1 MESGT
6 RIIRG
11 RHAGGASVT
20 GRPLSAWTNAA
31 LLRVGLPLLIIGVA
45 VVGAQVLILNRP
57 PVPKADRTLKPT
69 LVEVTTA
76 RTRDERAVVTAYG
89 TVQAHRQLI
98 VHPEVGGRVVRLNPK
113 LVIGGILEKDEALLR
128 IDPRDYQF
136 AVDEER
142 ASLAEAEFD
151 LKVELGNQ
159 AVAKREWNL
168 LKPSSGEVSALSQQL
183 ALRRPHLKEKYVA
196 FQAAKSRFQKARLDL
211 QRTVV
216 RTPFHALVLQES
228 VEKGQLVNAQRSVAT
243 LVDVDEFR
251 VQVSVPIPQLAW
263 ITFPGSGRSHGAR
276 VRVIREIGSDEPV
289 VRRGTVVE
297 LLGDVTENGR
307 MAQVLVAVQDPLE
320 LEKPDDG
327 RRPLLLGEYVR
338 VEIEGPVLRGVIVL
352 PRPAIREGSRV
363 WVKNAEN
370 HLDVRQVDVALSRRE
385 TVLISRGL
393 RDGEQVITSQL
404 TAAIPGLLLRT
415 VDDATPPAGSPPK
428 SGKPDDPAAP

>member
-1 MESGT
+1 MIGL
-6 RIIRG
+6 
-11 RHAGGASVT
+11 
-20 GRPLSAWTNAA
+20 PLSAGTKAT
-31 LLRVGLPLLIIGVA
+31 LLRIGLPLLILGLA
-45 VVGAQVLILNRP
+45 VVGAQLLILSRP
-57 PVPKADRTLKPT
+57 PVPKADRTIKPT
-69 LVEVTTA
+69 LVDVLTV
-76 RTRDERAVVTAYG
+76 RTQDERAVITAYG
-89 TVQAHRQLI
+89 TVQAHRRLI
-98 VHPEVGGRVVRLNPK
+98 VQPEVGGRVVQLNPE
-113 LVIGGILEKDEALLR
+113 LVIGGILEQDEALLR

-136 AVDEER
+136 AVDEQR

-168 LKPSSGEVSALSQQL
+168 LKPSGGEISALSQQL

-196 FQAAKSRFQKARLDL
+196 LQAAKSRFRKAQLDL
-211 QRTVV
+211 QRTIV

-228 VEKGQLVNAQRSVAT
+228 VEKGQLVNAQSSVAT

-251 VQVSVPIPQLAW
+251 VQVSVPIHQIEW
-263 ITFPGSGRSHGAR
+263 ITFPGSGRSQGAR
-276 VRVIREIGSDEPV
+276 VRVIREIGNDEPV
-289 VRRGTVVE
+289 ERRGTVVE

-307 MAQVLVAVQDPLE
+307 MAQVLVAIQDPLE
-320 LEKPDDG
+320 LEKPDNG

-338 VEIEGPVLRGVIVL
+338 VEIEGPALRDVIVL
-352 PRPAIREGSRV
+352 PRPTIREGSRV

-370 HLDVRQVDVALSRRE
+370 QLEVRQVDVVLSRKE

-415 VDDATPPAGSPPK
+415 VDEATPPAGSSPK
-428 SGKPDDPAAP
+428 SGEPDDPAAPVPE

>member
-1 MESGT
+1 MIGL
-6 RIIRG
+6 
-11 RHAGGASVT
+11 
-20 GRPLSAWTNAA
+20 PLSAEAKA
-31 LLRVGLPLLIIGVA
+31 RMLRIGLPLLILGLA
-45 VVGAQVLILNRP
+45 VVGAQLLILSRP

-69 LVEVTTA
+69 LVEVLTA
-76 RTRDERAVVTAYG
+76 RMQDERAVITAYG
-89 TVQAHRQLI
+89 TVQAHRRLI
-98 VHPEVGGRVVRLNPK
+98 VQPEVGGRVVQLNPE
-113 LVIGGILEKDEALLR
+113 LVIGGLLETGEALLR

-136 AVDEER
+136 AVDEQR

-168 LKPSSGEVSALSQQL
+168 LKPSSDEMTALSQQL

-196 FQAAKSRFQKARLDL
+196 WQAAKSRFRKAQLDL
-211 QRTVV
+211 HRTIV

-228 VEKGQLVNAQRSVAT
+228 VETGQLVNAQSSVAT

-251 VQVSVPIPQLAW
+251 VQVSVPIHQLEW
-263 ITFPGSGRSHGAR
+263 ITFPGSGRSQGAR
-276 VRVIREIGSDEPV
+276 ARVIREIGNDEPV

-307 MAQVLVAVQDPLE
+307 MAQVLVAIQDPME
-320 LEKPDDG
+320 LEKPDNG

-338 VEIEGPVLRGVIVL
+338 VEIEGPVLHDVIVL
-352 PRPAIREGSRV
+352 PRPTIREGTRV

-370 HLDVRQVDVALSRRE
+370 QLEVRPIDVVLSRKD

-393 RDGEQVITSQL
+393 QDGEQVITSQL
-404 TAAIPGLLLRT
+404 TAAIPGLLLQT
-415 VDDATPPAGSPPK
+415 VDDATPPAGSSPK
-428 SGKPDDPAAP
+428 SGKPDNPATPLPE

>member
-1 MESGT
+1 MIGL
-6 RIIRG
+6 
-11 RHAGGASVT
+11 
-20 GRPLSAWTNAA
+20 PLSAGTKAT
-31 LLRVGLPLLIIGVA
+31 LLRIGLPLLILGLA
-45 VVGAQVLILNRP
+45 VVGAQLLILSRP
-57 PVPKADRTLKPT
+57 PVPKADRTIKPT
-69 LVEVTTA
+69 LVDVLTV
-76 RTRDERAVVTAYG
+76 RMQDERAVITAYG
-89 TVQAHRQLI
+89 TVQAHRRLI
-98 VHPEVGGRVVRLNPK
+98 VQPEVGGRVVQLNPE
-113 LVIGGILEKDEALLR
+113 LVIGGILEQDEALLR

-136 AVDEER
+136 AVDEQR

-168 LKPSSGEVSALSQQL
+168 LKPSGGEISALSQQL

-196 FQAAKSRFQKARLDL
+196 LQAAKSRFRKAQLDL
-211 QRTVV
+211 QRTIV

-228 VEKGQLVNAQRSVAT
+228 VEKGQLVNAQSSVAT

-251 VQVSVPIPQLAW
+251 VQVSVPIHQIEW
-263 ITFPGSGRSHGAR
+263 ITFPGSGRSQGAR
-276 VRVIREIGSDEPV
+276 VRVIREIGNDEPV
-289 VRRGTVVE
+289 ERRGTVVE

-307 MAQVLVAVQDPLE
+307 MAQVLVAIQDPLE
-320 LEKPDDG
+320 LEKPDNG

-338 VEIEGPVLRGVIVL
+338 VEIEGPALHDVIVL
-352 PRPAIREGSRV
+352 PRPTIREGSRV

-370 HLDVRQVDVALSRRE
+370 QLEVRQVDVVLSRKE

-415 VDDATPPAGSPPK
+415 VDEATPPTGSSPK
-428 SGKPDDPAAP
+428 SGDPDDPATPVPE

>member
-1 MESGT
+1 M
-6 RIIRG
+6 
-11 RHAGGASVT
+11 T
-20 GRPLSAWTNAA
+20 GLPLSAGTKVT
-31 LLRVGLPLLIIGVA
+31 LLRFGLPLLILGLA
-45 VVGAQVLILNRP
+45 VVGAQLLILSRP

-69 LVEVTTA
+69 LVDVLTV
-76 RTRDERAVVTAYG
+76 RMQDERAVVTAYG
-89 TVQAHRQLI
+89 TVQAHRRLI
-98 VHPEVGGRVVRLNPK
+98 VQPEVGGRVVQLNPE
-113 LVIGGILEKDEALLR
+113 LVIGGILDQDEALLR

-136 AVDEER
+136 AVDEQR

-168 LKPSSGEVSALSQQL
+168 LKPSSGDVSALSQQL

-196 FQAAKSRFQKARLDL
+196 LQAAKSRFRKAQLDL
-211 QRTVV
+211 QRTIV

-228 VEKGQLVNAQRSVAT
+228 VEKGQLVNAQSSVAT

-251 VQVSVPIPQLAW
+251 VQVSVPIQQLEW
-263 ITFPGSGRSHGAR
+263 ITFPGAGRSQGAR
-276 VRVIREIGSDEPV
+276 VRVIREIGNDEPV
-289 VRRGTVVE
+289 ERRGTVVE

-307 MAQVLVAVQDPLE
+307 MAQVLVAVRDPLE
-320 LEKPDDG
+320 LDKPDNG

-338 VEIEGPVLRGVIVL
+338 VEIEGPALRDVIVL
-352 PRPAIREGSRV
+352 PRPTIREGSRV

-370 HLDVRQVDVALSRRE
+370 QLEVRQVDVVLSRKE

-415 VDDATPPAGSPPK
+415 VDEATPPAGSSPK
-428 SGKPDDPAAP
+428 SGEPDDPATPVPE

>member
-1 MESGT
+1 MIGL
-6 RIIRG
+6 
-11 RHAGGASVT
+11 
-20 GRPLSAWTNAA
+20 PLSAGTKAT
-31 LLRVGLPLLIIGVA
+31 LLRIGLPLLILGLA
-45 VVGAQVLILNRP
+45 VVGAQLLILSRP
-57 PVPKADRTLKPT
+57 PVPKADRTIKPT
-69 LVEVTTA
+69 LVDVLTV
-76 RTRDERAVVTAYG
+76 RMQDERAVITAYG
-89 TVQAHRQLI
+89 TVQAHRRLI
-98 VHPEVGGRVVRLNPK
+98 VQPEVGGRVVQLNPE
-113 LVIGGILEKDEALLR
+113 LVIGGILEQDEALLR

-136 AVDEER
+136 AVDEQR

-168 LKPSSGEVSALSQQL
+168 LKPSGGEISALSQQL

-196 FQAAKSRFQKARLDL
+196 LQAAKSRFRKAQLDL
-211 QRTVV
+211 QRTIV

-228 VEKGQLVNAQRSVAT
+228 VEKGQLVNAQSSVAT

-251 VQVSVPIPQLAW
+251 VQVSVPIHQIEW
-263 ITFPGSGRSHGAR
+263 ITFPGSGRSQGAR
-276 VRVIREIGSDEPV
+276 VRVIREIGNDEPV
-289 VRRGTVVE
+289 ERRGTVVE

-307 MAQVLVAVQDPLE
+307 MAQVLVAIQDPLE
-320 LEKPDDG
+320 LEKPDNG

-338 VEIEGPVLRGVIVL
+338 VEIEGPALRDVIVL
-352 PRPAIREGSRV
+352 PRPTIREGSRV

-370 HLDVRQVDVALSRRE
+370 QLEVRQVDVVLSRKE

-415 VDDATPPAGSPPK
+415 VDEATPPAGSSPK
-428 SGKPDDPAAP
+428 SGDPDDPAAPVPE

>member
-1 MESGT
+1 M
-6 RIIRG
+6 
-11 RHAGGASVT
+11 T
-20 GRPLSAWTNAA
+20 GPSLSAGTKAA
-31 LLRVGLPLLIIGVA
+31 LLRVGLPLLILGLA
-45 VVGAQVLILNRP
+45 VVGAQLLILSRP

-69 LVEVTTA
+69 LVEVLTA
-76 RTRDERAVVTAYG
+76 RMQDERAVITAYG
-89 TVQAHRQLI
+89 TVQAHRRLI
-98 VHPEVGGRVVRLNPK
+98 LQPEVGGRVVQLNPE

-136 AVDEER
+136 AVDEQR

-168 LKPSSGEVSALSQQL
+168 LKPSSGEISALSQQL

-196 FQAAKSRFQKARLDL
+196 LQAAKSRFRKAQLDL
-211 QRTVV
+211 QRTIV

-228 VEKGQLVNAQRSVAT
+228 VEKGQLVNAQSSVAT

-251 VQVSVPIPQLAW
+251 VQVSVPIHQLEW
-263 ITFPGSGRSHGAR
+263 ITFPGSGRSQGAR
-276 VRVIREIGSDEPV
+276 VRVIREIGNDEPV
-289 VRRGTVVE
+289 GRRGTVVE

-307 MAQVLVAVQDPLE
+307 MAQVLVAIQDPLE
-320 LEKPDDG
+320 LDKPENG

-338 VEIEGPVLRGVIVL
+338 VDIEGPVLRDVIVL
-352 PRPAIREGSRV
+352 PRPTIREGSRV

-370 HLDVRQVDVALSRRE
+370 QLEVRQVDVVLSRKD

-393 RDGEQVITSQL
+393 QDGDQVITSQL
-404 TAAIPGLLLRT
+404 TAAIPGLLLQT
-415 VDDATPPAGSPPK
+415 VDEATPPAGSSPK
-428 SGKPDDPAAP
+428 SGEPDNPATPVPE

>member
-1 MESGT
+1 MIGLPFSAGT
-6 RIIRG
+6 K
-11 RHAGGASVT
+11 AT
-20 GRPLSAWTNAA
+20 
-31 LLRVGLPLLIIGVA
+31 LLRIGLPLLILGLA
-45 VVGAQVLILNRP
+45 VVGAQLLILSRP
-57 PVPKADRTLKPT
+57 PVPKADRTIKPT
-69 LVEVTTA
+69 LVDVLTV
-76 RTRDERAVVTAYG
+76 RMQDERAVITAYG

-98 VHPEVGGRVVRLNPK
+98 VQPEVGGRVVQLNPE
-113 LVIGGILEKDEALLR
+113 LVIGGILKKDEALLR

-136 AVDEER
+136 AVDEQR

-168 LKPSSGEVSALSQQL
+168 LKPSNDEISALSQQL

-196 FQAAKSRFQKARLDL
+196 LQAAKSRFRKAQLDL
-211 QRTVV
+211 QRTIV

-228 VEKGQLVNAQRSVAT
+228 VEKGQLVNAQSSVAT

-251 VQVSVPIPQLAW
+251 VQVSVPIHQIEW
-263 ITFPGSGRSHGAR
+263 ITFPGSGRSQGAR
-276 VRVIREIGSDEPV
+276 VRVIREIGNDEPV
-289 VRRGTVVE
+289 ERRGTVVE

-307 MAQVLVAVQDPLE
+307 MAQVLVAIQDPLE
-320 LEKPDDG
+320 LKKPDNG

-338 VEIEGPVLRGVIVL
+338 VEIEGPALRDVIVL
-352 PRPAIREGSRV
+352 PRPTIREGSRV

-370 HLDVRQVDVALSRRE
+370 QLEVRQVDVVLSRKE

-415 VDDATPPAGSPPK
+415 VDEATPPAGSSPK
-428 SGKPDDPAAP
+428 SGKPDDPATPVPE

>member
-1 MESGT
+1 MIGL
-6 RIIRG
+6 
-11 RHAGGASVT
+11 
-20 GRPLSAWTNAA
+20 PLSAGTKAT
-31 LLRVGLPLLIIGVA
+31 LLRIGLPLLILGLA
-45 VVGAQVLILNRP
+45 VVGAQLLILSRP
-57 PVPKADRTLKPT
+57 PVPKADRTIKPT
-69 LVEVTTA
+69 LVDVLTV
-76 RTRDERAVVTAYG
+76 RTQDERAVITAYG
-89 TVQAHRQLI
+89 TVQAHRRLI
-98 VHPEVGGRVVRLNPK
+98 VQPEVGGRVVQLNPE
-113 LVIGGILEKDEALLR
+113 LVIGGILEQDEALLR

-136 AVDEER
+136 AVDEQR

-168 LKPSSGEVSALSQQL
+168 LKPSGGEISALSQQL

-196 FQAAKSRFQKARLDL
+196 LQAAKSRFRKAQLDL
-211 QRTVV
+211 QRTIV

-228 VEKGQLVNAQRSVAT
+228 VEKGQLVNAQSSVAT

-251 VQVSVPIPQLAW
+251 VQVSVPIHQIEW
-263 ITFPGSGRSHGAR
+263 ITFPGSGRSQGAR
-276 VRVIREIGSDEPV
+276 VRVIREIGNDEPV
-289 VRRGTVVE
+289 ERRGTVVE

-307 MAQVLVAVQDPLE
+307 MAQVLVAIQDPLE
-320 LEKPDDG
+320 LEKPDNG

-338 VEIEGPVLRGVIVL
+338 VEIEGPALRDVIVL
-352 PRPAIREGSRV
+352 PRPTIREGSRV

-370 HLDVRQVDVALSRRE
+370 QLEVRQVDVVLSRKE

-415 VDDATPPAGSPPK
+415 VDEATPPAGSSPK
-428 SGKPDDPAAP
+428 SGDPDDPAAPVPE

>member
-1 MESGT
+1 M
-6 RIIRG
+6 
-11 RHAGGASVT
+11 T
-20 GRPLSAWTNAA
+20 GPSLSAGTKAA
-31 LLRVGLPLLIIGVA
+31 LLRVGLPLLILGLA
-45 VVGAQVLILNRP
+45 VVGAQLLILSRP

-69 LVEVTTA
+69 LVEVLTA
-76 RTRDERAVVTAYG
+76 RMQDERAVITAYG
-89 TVQAHRQLI
+89 TVQAHRRLI
-98 VHPEVGGRVVRLNPK
+98 LQPEVGGRVVQLNPE

-136 AVDEER
+136 AVDEQR

-168 LKPSSGEVSALSQQL
+168 LKPSSGEISALSQQL

-196 FQAAKSRFQKARLDL
+196 LQAAKSRFRKAQLDL
-211 QRTVV
+211 QRTIV

-228 VEKGQLVNAQRSVAT
+228 VEKGQLVNVQSSVAT

-251 VQVSVPIPQLAW
+251 VQVSVPIHQLEW
-263 ITFPGSGRSHGAR
+263 ITFPGSGRSQGAR
-276 VRVIREIGSDEPV
+276 VRVIREIGNDEPV
-289 VRRGTVVE
+289 GRRGTVVE

-307 MAQVLVAVQDPLE
+307 MAQVLVAIQDPLE
-320 LEKPDDG
+320 LDKPENG

-338 VEIEGPVLRGVIVL
+338 VDIEGPVLRDVIVL
-352 PRPAIREGSRV
+352 PRPTIREGSRV

-370 HLDVRQVDVALSRRE
+370 QLEVRQVDVVLSRKD

-393 RDGEQVITSQL
+393 QDGDQVITSQL
-404 TAAIPGLLLRT
+404 TAAIPGLLLQT
-415 VDDATPPAGSPPK
+415 VDEATPPAGSSPM
-428 SGKPDDPAAP
+428 SGEPDNPATPVPE

>member
-1 MESGT
+1 MIGL
-6 RIIRG
+6 
-11 RHAGGASVT
+11 
-20 GRPLSAWTNAA
+20 PLSAGTKAT
-31 LLRVGLPLLIIGVA
+31 LLRIGLPLLILGLA
-45 VVGAQVLILNRP
+45 VVGAQLLILSRP
-57 PVPKADRTLKPT
+57 PVPKADRTIKPT
-69 LVEVTTA
+69 LVDVLTV
-76 RTRDERAVVTAYG
+76 RMQDERAVITAYG
-89 TVQAHRQLI
+89 TVQAHRRLI
-98 VHPEVGGRVVRLNPK
+98 VQPEVGGRVVQLNPE
-113 LVIGGILEKDEALLR
+113 LVIGGILEQDEALLR

-136 AVDEER
+136 AVDEQR

-168 LKPSSGEVSALSQQL
+168 LKPSGGEISALSQQL

-196 FQAAKSRFQKARLDL
+196 LQAAKSRFRKAQLDL
-211 QRTVV
+211 QRTIV

-228 VEKGQLVNAQRSVAT
+228 VEKGQLVNAQSSVAT

-251 VQVSVPIPQLAW
+251 VQVSVPIHQIEW
-263 ITFPGSGRSHGAR
+263 ITFPGSGRSQGAR
-276 VRVIREIGSDEPV
+276 VRVIREIGNDEPV
-289 VRRGTVVE
+289 ERRGTVVE

-307 MAQVLVAVQDPLE
+307 MAQVLVAIQDPLE
-320 LEKPDDG
+320 LKKPDNG

-338 VEIEGPVLRGVIVL
+338 VEIEGPALRDVIVL
-352 PRPAIREGSRV
+352 PRPTIREGSRV

-370 HLDVRQVDVALSRRE
+370 QLEVRQVDVVLSRKE

-415 VDDATPPAGSPPK
+415 VDEATPPAGSSPK
-428 SGKPDDPAAP
+428 SGEPDDPATPVPE

>member
-1 MESGT
+1 MIGL
-6 RIIRG
+6 
-11 RHAGGASVT
+11 
-20 GRPLSAWTNAA
+20 PLSAEAKA
-31 LLRVGLPLLIIGVA
+31 RMLRIGLPLLILGLA
-45 VVGAQVLILNRP
+45 VVGAQLLILSRP

-69 LVEVTTA
+69 LVEVLTA
-76 RTRDERAVVTAYG
+76 RMQDERAVITAYG
-89 TVQAHRQLI
+89 TVQAHRRLI
-98 VHPEVGGRVVRLNPK
+98 VQPEVGGRVVQLNPE
-113 LVIGGILEKDEALLR
+113 LVIGGLLEKGEALLR

-136 AVDEER
+136 AVDEQR

-168 LKPSSGEVSALSQQL
+168 LKPSSDEMTALSQQL

-196 FQAAKSRFQKARLDL
+196 WQAAKSRFRKAQLDL
-211 QRTVV
+211 HRTIV

-228 VEKGQLVNAQRSVAT
+228 VETGQLVNAQSSVAT

-251 VQVSVPIPQLAW
+251 VQVSVPIHQLEW
-263 ITFPGSGRSHGAR
+263 ITFPGSGRSQGAR
-276 VRVIREIGSDEPV
+276 ARVIREIGNDEPV

-307 MAQVLVAVQDPLE
+307 MAQVLVAIQDPME
-320 LEKPDDG
+320 LEKSDNG

-338 VEIEGPVLRGVIVL
+338 VEIEGPVLHDVIVL
-352 PRPAIREGSRV
+352 PRPTIREGTRV

-370 HLDVRQVDVALSRRE
+370 QLEVRPIDVVLSRKD

-393 RDGEQVITSQL
+393 QDGEQVITSQL
-404 TAAIPGLLLRT
+404 TAAIPGLLLQT
-415 VDDATPPAGSPPK
+415 VDDATPPAGSSPK
-428 SGKPDDPAAP
+428 FGKPDNPATPLPE

>member
-1 MESGT
+1 MIGL
-6 RIIRG
+6 
-11 RHAGGASVT
+11 
-20 GRPLSAWTNAA
+20 PLSAGTKAT
-31 LLRVGLPLLIIGVA
+31 LLRIGLPLLILGLA
-45 VVGAQVLILNRP
+45 VVGAQLLILSRP
-57 PVPKADRTLKPT
+57 PVPKADRTIKPT
-69 LVEVTTA
+69 LVNVLTV
-76 RTRDERAVVTAYG
+76 RMQDERAVITAYG
-89 TVQAHRQLI
+89 TVQAHRRLI
-98 VHPEVGGRVVRLNPK
+98 VQPEVGGRVVQLNPE
-113 LVIGGILEKDEALLR
+113 LVIGGILEQDESLLR

-136 AVDEER
+136 AVDEQR

-168 LKPSSGEVSALSQQL
+168 LKPSGGEISALSQQL

-196 FQAAKSRFQKARLDL
+196 LQAAKSRFRKAQLDL
-211 QRTVV
+211 QRTIV

-228 VEKGQLVNAQRSVAT
+228 VEKGQLVNAQSSVAT

-251 VQVSVPIPQLAW
+251 VQVSVPIHQIEW
-263 ITFPGSGRSHGAR
+263 ITFPGSGRSQGAR
-276 VRVIREIGSDEPV
+276 VRVIREIGNDEPV
-289 VRRGTVVE
+289 ERRGTVVE

-307 MAQVLVAVQDPLE
+307 MAQVLVAIQDPLE
-320 LEKPDDG
+320 LKKPDNG

-338 VEIEGPVLRGVIVL
+338 VEIEGPALRDVIVL
-352 PRPAIREGSRV
+352 PRPTIREGSRV

-370 HLDVRQVDVALSRRE
+370 QLEVRQVDVVLSRKE

-415 VDDATPPAGSPPK
+415 VDEATPPAGSSPK
-428 SGKPDDPAAP
+428 SGDPDDPAAPVPE

>member
-1 MESGT
+1 M
-6 RIIRG
+6 
-11 RHAGGASVT
+11 T
-20 GRPLSAWTNAA
+20 GRLRSAWTKAA
-31 LLRVGLPLLIIGVA
+31 LLRVGLPLFIIGVA
-45 VVGAQVLILNRP
+45 VVGAQLLILNRP
-57 PVPKADRTLKPT
+57 PVPKADRNLKPT
-69 LVEVTTA
+69 LVEVITA

-98 VHPEVGGRVVRLNPK
+98 VQPEVDGRVVQLNPK
-113 LVIGGILEKDEALLR
+113 LVIGGILETGAVLLR

-136 AVDEER
+136 ALDEER

-196 FQAAKSRFQKARLDL
+196 LQAARSRFQKARLDL
-211 QRTVV
+211 HRTIV

-251 VQVSVPIPQLAW
+251 VQVSVPIHQIEW
-263 ITFPGSGRSHGAR
+263 ITFPGSGRSQGAR
-276 VRVIREIGSDEPV
+276 ARVIREIGNDEPV

-320 LEKPDDG
+320 LAKPDNG

-338 VEIEGPVLRGVIVL
+338 VEIEGPVLRDVIVL
-352 PRPAIREGSRV
+352 PRPTIREGSRV
-363 WVKNAEN
+363 WVKNAEH
-370 HLDVRQVDVALSRRE
+370 HLDVRQVDVVLSRKE

-415 VDDATPPAGSPPK
+415 VDDATPPTGASPK
-428 SGKPDDPAAP
+428 SDTPDDPATPVPE

>member
-1 MESGT
+1 M
-6 RIIRG
+6 
-11 RHAGGASVT
+11 T
-20 GRPLSAWTNAA
+20 GPSLSAGTKAA
-31 LLRVGLPLLIIGVA
+31 LLRVGLPLLILGLA
-45 VVGAQVLILNRP
+45 VVGAQLLILSRP

-69 LVEVTTA
+69 LVEVLTA
-76 RTRDERAVVTAYG
+76 RMRDERAVITAYG
-89 TVQAHRQLI
+89 TVQAHRRLI
-98 VHPEVGGRVVRLNPK
+98 VQPEVGGRVVQLNPE

-136 AVDEER
+136 AVDEQR

-168 LKPSSGEVSALSQQL
+168 LKPSSGEISALSQQL

-196 FQAAKSRFQKARLDL
+196 LQAAKSRFRKAQLDL
-211 QRTVV
+211 QRTIV

-228 VEKGQLVNAQRSVAT
+228 VEKGQLVNAQSSVAT

-251 VQVSVPIPQLAW
+251 VQVSVPIHQLEW
-263 ITFPGSGRSHGAR
+263 ITFPGSGRSQGAR
-276 VRVIREIGSDEPV
+276 VRVIREIGNDEPV
-289 VRRGTVVE
+289 GRRGTVVE

-307 MAQVLVAVQDPLE
+307 MAQVLVAIQDPLE
-320 LEKPDDG
+320 LDKPENG

-338 VEIEGPVLRGVIVL
+338 VDIEGPVLRDVIVL
-352 PRPAIREGSRV
+352 PRPTIREGSRV

-370 HLDVRQVDVALSRRE
+370 QLEVRQIDVVLSRKD

-393 RDGEQVITSQL
+393 QDGDQVITSQL
-404 TAAIPGLLLRT
+404 TAAIPGLLLQT
-415 VDDATPPAGSPPK
+415 VDEATPPAGSSPK
-428 SGKPDDPAAP
+428 SGEPDNPATPVPE

>member
-1 MESGT
+1 M
-6 RIIRG
+6 
-11 RHAGGASVT
+11 T
-20 GRPLSAWTNAA
+20 GPSLSAGTKAA
-31 LLRVGLPLLIIGVA
+31 LLRVGLPLLILGLA
-45 VVGAQVLILNRP
+45 VVGAQLLILSRP

-69 LVEVTTA
+69 LVEVLTA
-76 RTRDERAVVTAYG
+76 RMRDERAVITAYG
-89 TVQAHRQLI
+89 TVQAHRRLI
-98 VHPEVGGRVVRLNPK
+98 VQPEVGGRVVQLNPE

-136 AVDEER
+136 AVDEQR

-168 LKPSSGEVSALSQQL
+168 LKPSSGEISALSQQL

-196 FQAAKSRFQKARLDL
+196 LQAAKSRFRKAQLDL
-211 QRTVV
+211 QRTIV

-228 VEKGQLVNAQRSVAT
+228 VEKGQLVNAQSSVAT

-251 VQVSVPIPQLAW
+251 VQVSVPIHQLEW
-263 ITFPGSGRSHGAR
+263 ITFPGSGRSQGAR
-276 VRVIREIGSDEPV
+276 VRVIREIGNDEPV
-289 VRRGTVVE
+289 GRRGTVVE

-307 MAQVLVAVQDPLE
+307 MAQVLVAIQDPLE
-320 LEKPDDG
+320 LDKPENG

-338 VEIEGPVLRGVIVL
+338 VDIEGPVLRDVIVL
-352 PRPAIREGSRV
+352 PRPTIREGSRV

-370 HLDVRQVDVALSRRE
+370 QLEVRQIDVVLSRKD

-393 RDGEQVITSQL
+393 QDGEQVITSQL
-404 TAAIPGLLLRT
+404 TAAIPGLLLQT
-415 VDDATPPAGSPPK
+415 VDEATPPAGSSPM
-428 SGKPDDPAAP
+428 SGEPDNPATPVPE